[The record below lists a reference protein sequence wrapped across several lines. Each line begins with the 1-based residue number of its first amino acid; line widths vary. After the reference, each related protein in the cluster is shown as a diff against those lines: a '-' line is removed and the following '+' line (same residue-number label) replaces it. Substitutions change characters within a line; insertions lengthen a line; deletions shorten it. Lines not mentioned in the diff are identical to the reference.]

1 MTGWHGAP
9 MTDPAPRPQR
19 RPIVSPCV
27 SVCIIDPQSG
37 LCRGCKRTLDEISRW
52 VVMTDEQRLAVLE
65 ALPGR
70 SAP

>member
-1 MTGWHGAP
+1 MT
-9 MTDPAPRPQR
+9 TDPAPPPPR

-27 SVCIIDPQSG
+27 SVCVIDPQSG

-52 VVMTDEQRLAVLE
+52 VVMTDAQRLAVLD

-70 SAP
+70 PAPR

>member
-1 MTGWHGAP
+1 

-27 SVCIIDPQSG
+27 SVCVMDAPSG
-37 LCRGCKRTLDEISRW
+37 LCLGCKRTLDEISRW
-52 VVMTDEQRLAVLE
+52 VVMSDEQRLAVLD

-70 SAP
+70 PAP

>member
-1 MTGWHGAP
+1 

-70 SAP
+70 PDPTKAA

>member
-1 MTGWHGAP
+1 MTEAS
-9 MTDPAPRPQR
+9 PRPQR

-52 VVMTDEQRLAVLE
+52 VVMSDEQRLAVLD

-70 SAP
+70 AAPPG

>member
-1 MTGWHGAP
+1 MVHP

-27 SVCIIDPQSG
+27 SICIIDPQSG

-52 VVMTDEQRLAVLE
+52 VVMSDEQRLAVLE
-65 ALPGR
+65 ALPNR
-70 SAP
+70 PAP